1 MDILSNIQDF
11 IANPSQPITQEWLD
25 EVQQQY
31 PYFNLPALL
40 YLKQHGIEGNEE
52 LLGKLAISCAD
63 RKVLSTHLGDG
74 ADLFRDFY
82 PQEKEEP
89 TTTTTHAIDMFLD
102 AFGSGSQKEVEVLE
116 NMIFNPTP
124 DYADILAAEDQA
136 APATAKGESAQDALI
151 NSFIAQE
158 REKEKKCPT
167 FRSTTSTSMMWRRL
181 PTRLSSNLWSATIQC
196 SARVWRKCTSKDVI
210 ILRLLKLLRT

>member
-102 AFGSGSQKEVEVLE
+102 AFGAGSQRGK
-116 NMIFNPTP
+116 
-124 DYADILAAEDQA
+124 
-136 APATAKGESAQDALI
+136 
-151 NSFIAQE
+151 
-158 REKEKKCPT
+158 
-167 FRSTTSTSMMWRRL
+167 RR
-181 PTRLSSNLWSATIQC
+181 
-196 SARVWRKCTSKDVI
+196 K
-210 ILRLLKLLRT
+210 LRT

>member
-102 AFGSGSQKEVEVLE
+102 AFGNKPIYEDRGIRKR
-116 NMIFNPTP
+116 
-124 DYADILAAEDQA
+124 AILAVG
-136 APATAKGESAQDALI
+136 KQDFVNDRDLIPLDEGVEIVGSSSDHLIVDLQNSKKDFKVGDVMSFGMFYSCALYLT
-151 NSFIAQE
+151 SSKYVSKKYVELKALH
-158 REKEKKCPT
+158 KEY
-167 FRSTTSTSMMWRRL
+167 
-181 PTRLSSNLWSATIQC
+181 A
-196 SARVWRKCTSKDVI
+196 
-210 ILRLLKLLRT
+210 